1 MYLSKTPEFVKPIA
15 NNLLWNFSTKQKE
28 VFLTFDDGPIP
39 DVTPWVLQQLSE
51 YNAKATFFMVGDNAR
66 KHAFIKEQVIS
77 AGHSIGN
84 HTQHHVKGW
93 KTSTYSYVKDSLI
106 AARQIKSPLFRPPY
120 GKLTR
125 AQSKALRSRYTIVMW
140 DVLSADFDQSI
151 SSNEVVDNVM
161 NNVQPGS
168 IIVLHDS
175 LKAEKHLRYALPIIL
190 KKLSDQG
197 YRFSPIPMDHWH
209 PRIEEAPITSV
220 TELPA

>member
-39 DVTPWVLQQLSE
+39 DVTPWVLDQLATFK
-51 YNAKATFFMVGDNAR
+51 AKATFFMVGENAK
-66 KHAFIKEQVIS
+66 KHVSIKNQVIS

-84 HTQHHVKGW
+84 HTQHHIKGW
-93 KTSTYSYVKDSLI
+93 KTTTFSYVKDSLL
-106 AARQIKSPLFRPPY
+106 AAAEIDSPLFRPPY

-125 AQSKALRSRYTIVMW
+125 AQSKALRARYTIIMW
-140 DVLSADFDQSI
+140 DVLGADFDQSI

-168 IIVLHDS
+168 IVVLHDS
-175 LKAEKHLRYALPIIL
+175 LKAEKHLQYALPIIL
-190 KKLSDQG
+190 RRLSDQG
-197 YRFSPIPMDHWH
+197 YRLSAIPMQHWH
-209 PRIEEAPITSV
+209 PRTENSPTLLN
-220 TELPA
+220 ELPS